1 MTLLVL
7 ELRVP
12 DLRNSVNATEL
23 PGKIGEDA
31 ALFSFMIW
39 FLCAGV
45 HFINPEA
52 GFYAMAVVLL
62 GLRLWQTIG
71 HSHQVTKPS

>member
-1 MTLLVL
+1 MPT
-7 ELRVP
+7 
-12 DLRNSVNATEL
+12 
-23 PGKIGEDA
+23 
-31 ALFSFMIW
+31 LFSFMIW